1 MEAISHL
8 KYENMHLVHA
18 IRGSN
23 GPELSEEIAE
33 SIVGWFNKMNI
44 ENIIL
49 TTSRSHVMKK
59 DEVTK
64 EELEAFLEVMQKNKI
79 DVAFFEELDDA
90 LQLGV
95 ERLNPDDILLISGAH
110 SMDTGAKKTLDL
122 LKQMYPNVD
131 HEAIDSVVGSKIIGM
146 G

>member
-1 MEAISHL
+1 
-8 KYENMHLVHA
+8 
-18 IRGSN
+18 
-23 GPELSEEIAE
+23 
-33 SIVGWFNKMNI
+33 
-44 ENIIL
+44 
-49 TTSRSHVMKK
+49 MKK